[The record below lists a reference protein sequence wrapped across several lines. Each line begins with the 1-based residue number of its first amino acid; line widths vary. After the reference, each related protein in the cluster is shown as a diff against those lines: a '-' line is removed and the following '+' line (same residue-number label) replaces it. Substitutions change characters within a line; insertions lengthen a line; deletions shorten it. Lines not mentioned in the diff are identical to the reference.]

1 MNINISNYEIFA
13 LDYIEGSLESEE
25 MIAMQTFL
33 NQHPNI
39 ARELESLREM
49 VILKPDKSISFKGK
63 TALLKDETPKI
74 IWLNQ
79 NIASKIGYAAAISVL
94 LISVYTLGYWTAKK
108 ETAIGHLPIRQ
119 TETINQEKV
128 NDDDSLVA
136 VEDRD
141 KSSIRSVIQSG
152 NAKKAN
158 TISSK
163 KYRATHELALVAT
176 RDDKDNV
183 VATFPETKIIQDVA
197 SELSERQKSEK
208 LLVPLPSRAIRLI
221 PIERNFSDN
230 NSLPIALAQDTKRI
244 SRFELDKVKQY
255 LAKLPFED
263 LTVAHFIPSY
273 FLDNQK
279 GKNIF

>member
-13 LDYIEGSLESEE
+13 LDYLEGSLESEE
-25 MIAMQTFL
+25 IIAMQTFL

-49 VILKPDKSISFKGK
+49 VILKPDETISFKGK
-63 TALLKDETPKI
+63 AALLKDETPKI
-74 IWLNQ
+74 IWLKQ
-79 NIASKIGYAAAISVL
+79 GIASKMSYAAAISVL

-119 TETINQEKV
+119 TETISQEKV
-128 NDDDSLVA
+128 NIDESLVS
-136 VEDRD
+136 VEDKD
-141 KSSIRSVIQSG
+141 KSSIRIVIQGG

-163 KYRATHELALVAT
+163 KYRATHELALVKAQDN
-176 RDDKDNV
+176 RDNV
-183 VATFPETKIIQDVA
+183 LAPFSEDIPEITTA
-197 SELSERQKSEK
+197 FLERQKSEK
-208 LLVPLPSRAIRLI
+208 LLAPLPSRTIRLI
-221 PIERNFSDN
+221 PVERNFSD
-230 NSLPIALAQDTKRI
+230 SSALPIALAQDTKRN